1 MKWHILWCDINGVNF
16 SYIEQLLLEIEVIG
30 IMFTYKNQ
38 IISEIDDTKFIVQI
52 WNTIAQTSIFVQ

>member
-1 MKWHILWCDINGVNF
+1 MFNKITTRI
-16 SYIEQLLLEIEVIG
+16 SKALLLEIEVIG